1 MTHLPT
7 GEEGEVYTNPFIVEL
22 ATSARSTC
30 GACKSGIAKSSL
42 RLGQTVTTPDS
53 SQHGRTFWKHLG
65 CVTASNI
72 NSVQERLLSIEAAE
86 GWRTLSAQNKA
97 LVLRVFARD
106 ASALAEAKE
115 AHRVAAEA
123 GAVEAQAAVEKKAAA
138 AQRKADKEAAAA
150 AAPPPALKD
159 GPPAGG
165 EKAAKKAKK

>member
-1 MTHLPT
+1 VKPQQ
-7 GEEGEVYTNPFIVEL
+7 
-22 ATSARSTC
+22 S
-30 GACKSGIAKSSL
+30 
-42 RLGQTVTTPDS
+42 
-53 SQHGRTFWKHLG
+53 
-65 CVTASNI
+65 ASNI

-115 AHRVAAEA
+115 AHRVSAEA

-165 EKAAKKAKK
+165 EKAGKKAKK